1 MLKILIVDDHAVVR
15 NGLRHFLA
23 AEGDCRIAGDAAS
36 GTEAMAQ
43 IAAEPWDLVLLDI
56 GLSDSNGLDLL
67 RRIKKKKPA
76 LPVLIFSMHAEDDYA
91 IPALEAGAAGFLPK
105 DSEPAQILAA
115 IRCVKRG
122 ERYLSPHLAEKLIA
136 GTVHPGIRPLH
147 DFLSERETAVML
159 LISRGLALT
168 DIGNTLH
175 LSPKT
180 ITTYRARILQKLKLG
195 SNSELTRYVIENK
208 LDA

>member
-67 RRIKKKKPA
+67 RRIKREKPA
-76 LPVLIFSMHAEDDYA
+76 LPDFCPRIANPRKFSPQSVA
-91 IPALEAGAAGFLPK
+91 
-105 DSEPAQILAA
+105 S
-115 IRCVKRG
+115 
-122 ERYLSPHLAEKLIA
+122 S
-136 GTVHPGIRPLH
+136 
-147 DFLSERETAVML
+147 AVN
-159 LISRGLALT
+159 AT
-168 DIGNTLH
+168 
-175 LSPKT
+175 
-180 ITTYRARILQKLKLG
+180 
-195 SNSELTRYVIENK
+195 
-208 LDA
+208 